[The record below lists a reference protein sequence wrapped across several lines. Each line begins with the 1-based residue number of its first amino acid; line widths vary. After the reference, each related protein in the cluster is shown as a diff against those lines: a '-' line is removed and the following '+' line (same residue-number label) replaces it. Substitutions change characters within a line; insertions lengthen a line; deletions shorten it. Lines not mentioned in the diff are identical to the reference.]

1 MLASVFSVKVEVGHL
16 QGERGRMGPGQK
28 FEEREG
34 VKKPSWKG
42 RRGNSMESLG
52 ILKSRFN
59 LVIMNL

>member
-34 VKKPSWKG
+34 GKSP
-42 RRGNSMESLG
+42 LG
-52 ILKSRFN
+52 KEGEETQWN
-59 LVIMNL
+59 P